1 MKWTILK
8 NPKKKKNI
16 RQNEICRGKPRHEG
30 VEKVDTLRQNQDFDE
45 VTRCINSMVKHFAL
59 QSQLRCPRF
68 FGVQSIHRHKNALKR
83 AVFLV
88 GSEFRLRVPFGTRFV
103 SQALPR
109 FYKCVKS
116 DFLIVCC
123 RGKPRHFLS
132 DLCITLWKCV

>member
-1 MKWTILK
+1 MKWTTWK

-30 VEKVDTLRQNQDFDE
+30 AEKVDTLRQNQDFDE
-45 VTRCINSMVKHFAL
+45 VTRCIISMVKHFAL

-88 GSEFRLRVPFGTRFV
+88 GSEFRLRVPFG
-103 SQALPR
+103 
-109 FYKCVKS
+109 
-116 DFLIVCC
+116 
-123 RGKPRHFLS
+123 KPHTARDAGSH
-132 DLCITLWKCV
+132 LWLTFAEQMC

>member
-1 MKWTILK
+1 MKWTTSK

-30 VEKVDTLRQNQDFDE
+30 AEKVDTLRQNQDFDE

-88 GSEFRLRVPFGTRFV
+88 GSEFRLRVEFGETTPQEMR
-103 SQALPR
+103 AAI
-109 FYKCVKS
+109 Y
-116 DFLIVCC
+116 
-123 RGKPRHFLS
+123 G
-132 DLCITLWKCV
+132 